1 MKLFISKH
9 GGSMKIKDFKKLVK
23 EIVEREMVTQKEQI
37 LKEIK
42 AELFDIMAVQK
53 TPNTKQSSKINE
65 GAELAKANLR
75 QMFQQNLGPGQ
86 DSFLN
91 TSNVAVTPQGGMPQT
106 FEGKRLTE
114 DHEEVLDAINKD
126 YSTLLKKMGV

>member
-1 MKLFISKH
+1 
-9 GGSMKIKDFKKLVK
+9 MKIKDFKKMVK
-23 EIVEREMVTQKEQI
+23 EIVEQEMITQKEQI

-53 TPNTKQSSKINE
+53 TSNTKQSSKINE

-75 QMFQQNLGPGQ
+75 QMFQQNLGTGQ

-91 TSNVAVTPQGGMPQT
+91 TSSVAVGPQGGLPKT
-106 FEGKRLTE
+106 FEGTTITS

-126 YSTLLKKMGV
+126 YSQVMKKMGV

>member
-1 MKLFISKH
+1 
-9 GGSMKIKDFKKLVK
+9 MKIKDFKKLVK

-42 AELFDIMAVQK
+42 AELFDIMTVQK

-114 DHEEVLDAINKD
+114 DHGEVLDAINKD

>member
-1 MKLFISKH
+1 
-9 GGSMKIKDFKKLVK
+9 MKIKDFKKLVK
-23 EIVEREMVTQKEQI
+23 EIVEQEMITQKEQI

-53 TPNTKQSSKINE
+53 TSNTKKSSKINE
-65 GAELAKANLR
+65 GVELAKANLR
-75 QMFQQNLGPGQ
+75 QMFQQNLGTGQ

-91 TSNVAVTPQGGMPQT
+91 TSNVALTPQGALPKT
-106 FEGKRLTE
+106 FEGTTITS

>member
-1 MKLFISKH
+1 
-9 GGSMKIKDFKKLVK
+9 MKIKDFKKLVK
-23 EIVEREMVTQKEQI
+23 EIVEQEMITQKEQI

-53 TPNTKQSSKINE
+53 TSNTKQSSKINE
-65 GAELAKANLR
+65 GAERAKANLR
-75 QMFQQNLGPGQ
+75 QMFQQNLGTGQ

-91 TSNVAVTPQGGMPQT
+91 TSNVALTPQGGLPGT

-114 DHEEVLDAINKD
+114 DHEEVLGAINKD

>member
-1 MKLFISKH
+1 
-9 GGSMKIKDFKKLVK
+9 MKIKDFKKLVK
-23 EIVEREMVTQKEQI
+23 EIVEQEMITQKEQI

-53 TPNTKQSSKINE
+53 TSNTKQSSKINE

-75 QMFQQNLGPGQ
+75 QMFQQNLGTGQ

-91 TSNVAVTPQGGMPQT
+91 TSNVALTPQGALPKT
-106 FEGKRLTE
+106 FEGTTITS

>member
-1 MKLFISKH
+1 
-9 GGSMKIKDFKKLVK
+9 MKIKDFKKLVK
-23 EIVEREMVTQKEQI
+23 EIVEQEMITQKEQI

-42 AELFDIMAVQK
+42 AELFDIMTVQK
-53 TPNTKQSSKINE
+53 TSNTKQSSKINE

-75 QMFQQNLGPGQ
+75 QMFQQSLGTGQ
-86 DSFLN
+86 DSVLN
-91 TSNVAVTPQGGMPQT
+91 TSSVAAVPQGVLPST

-126 YSTLLKKMGV
+126 YSQVLKKMGV

>member
-1 MKLFISKH
+1 
-9 GGSMKIKDFKKLVK
+9 MKIKDFKKLVK
-23 EIVEREMVTQKEQI
+23 EIVEREMISQKEQI

-126 YSTLLKKMGV
+126 YSSLLKKMGV

>member
-1 MKLFISKH
+1 
-9 GGSMKIKDFKKLVK
+9 MKIKDFKKLVK
-23 EIVEREMVTQKEQI
+23 EIVEREMISQKEQI

-42 AELFDIMAVQK
+42 AELFDIMTVQK

-126 YSTLLKKMGV
+126 YSSLLKKMGV

>member
-1 MKLFISKH
+1 
-9 GGSMKIKDFKKLVK
+9 MKIKDFKKMVK
-23 EIVEREMVTQKEQI
+23 EIVEQEMITQKEQI

-53 TPNTKQSSKINE
+53 TSNTKQSSKINE

-75 QMFQQNLGPGQ
+75 QMFQQSLGTGQ

-91 TSNVAVTPQGGMPQT
+91 TSSVAVGPQGGLPKT
-106 FEGKRLTE
+106 FEGTTITS

-126 YSTLLKKMGV
+126 YSQVLKKMGV